1 MRLLCVILVS
11 AAAACGAGKASGPA
25 RPTEPSG
32 SGSQASNVEP
42 KPGPGSNAS
51 QPRPAVENRC
61 DKLIE
66 HLVTLA
72 VAERPAEQKISD
84 DERKNIESQLRT
96 SWGPKCNAMTERG
109 YSCAVNAPTLAELD
123 RCGG

>member
-1 MRLLCVILVS
+1 MILVS

-25 RPTEPSG
+25 QPTQPTGAGPQTSGTEP
-32 SGSQASNVEP
+32 QAGTTTTTHTTEQ
-42 KPGPGSNAS
+42 
-51 QPRPAVENRC
+51 QPAAEDRC
-61 DKLIE
+61 KKLIE

-72 VAERPAEQKISD
+72 VAERPAEQRISD

-109 YSCAVNAPTLAELD
+109 YSCAVSAPTLAELD